1 MPNGPTITDD
11 QPTGWVGWIYF
22 AGIMLLI
29 GGILS
34 SIAGLVAAL
43 NDQWV
48 VFSHTN
54 ALLLDLSGWGW
65 LHLLLGVVL
74 ILSGIGVFS
83 GNVLARTVGVIAAGL
98 SLIANFL
105 WLPAYPLW
113 ALVVVAIDLF
123 VIWALIVH
131 GREARQV

>member
-1 MPNGPTITDD
+1 MPDGHTITDTE
-11 QPTGWVGWIYF
+11 PTGWVGWIYF
-22 AGIMLLI
+22 AGFILLI

-34 SIAGLVAAL
+34 SIAGLVAVL

-48 VFSHTN
+48 VFSNTN

-83 GNVLARTVGVIAAGL
+83 GNILARTVGVITAGV

-105 WLPAYPLW
+105 WLPAYPIW
-113 ALVVVAIDLF
+113 ALVVIAIDLF

-131 GREARQV
+131 GREARHV